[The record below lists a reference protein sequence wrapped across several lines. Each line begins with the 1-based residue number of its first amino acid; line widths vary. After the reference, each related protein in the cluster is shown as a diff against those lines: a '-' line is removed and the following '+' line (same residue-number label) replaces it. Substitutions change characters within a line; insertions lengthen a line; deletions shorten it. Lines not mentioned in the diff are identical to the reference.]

1 MSGFKRK
8 PKISTEAGAARMNG
22 KLIFRR
28 GTLTV
33 GLVPALLLI
42 AMLILQPAGMAL
54 TSLLGAAI
62 HEGGHLLAAKKLGV
76 PLRSLDIGPLGATIR
91 IRSGL
96 ISYGKEFLLCAAGP
110 AANFVSAGT
119 VYFLY
124 RQSLAGEKFTV
135 DFCTVSMML
144 GILNLFPVENFDGGR
159 MLCCAVGSF
168 FGPAAACSALRVF
181 SFISVT
187 GLWMLSVY
195 LLLRFG
201 CSLSLFVFTLS
212 LFYRIYIHKE

>member
-1 MSGFKRK
+1 MA
-8 PKISTEAGAARMNG
+8 IQMNG

-33 GLVPALLLI
+33 GLIPALLLL
-42 AMLILQPAGMAL
+42 AMLILQPSGMAL
-54 TSLLGAAI
+54 TSLLAAVI

-76 PLRSLDIGPLGATIR
+76 PLRSLDIGPLGATIK

-110 AANFVSAGT
+110 AANFLSAGAI
-119 VYFLY
+119 YFLF
-124 RQSLAGEKFTV
+124 RLSVTGEKFTV
-135 DFCTVSMML
+135 DFCSVSMML
-144 GILNLFPVENFDGGR
+144 GLLNLLPVESFDGGR

-168 FGPAAACSALRVF
+168 FGPAAACSVLRIF
-181 SFISVT
+181 SFLSVT
-187 GLWMLSVY
+187 GLWMVSVY

-212 LFYRIYIHKE
+212 LFYRIYIHGE